1 MAQSTDPI
9 GSYKRADILG
19 LLDEF
24 SDILVRKMAEAEERG
39 GDFSTASRGSRQ
51 VSHASLGTVVED
63 EDGNLKQAGGVAGGG
78 VLLKRPN
85 SEVSAGASSNI
96 DRTKSEAEIEA
107 IVQTHAKPRGL
118 SIADSDS
125 MDAKRRWVK
134 HWERQQNSE
143 AGLLPTYFGGNVNWQ
158 QAATGAANIGDYL
171 QGGGQ
176 GFNAFGKKFGA
187 WGGLNEGSLMH
198 TAAGGMS
205 RAGLWAEDNALAIDA
220 VRHFGQ
226 KLAAESNKLTG
237 YGQSLGAVEG
247 SGLGSSVGNV
257 RPPFL
262 SPGARKGA
270 QATFD
275 SLLSGFMTPGLS
287 PKEDLQIKGSLSS
300 MGWYD
305 GTEEAD
311 EILGKGYGD
320 NKGGLRELF
329 SYDPRLNNDLT
340 MQQMDQTVR
349 YGTPI
354 EQFVETMKKA
364 DMAAKG
370 ANASLEQMQSAMSTM
385 GDQAVA
391 SGGKMINGMNNA
403 IQWAA
408 ATGTNPEVGAA
419 LQENSYVQGRTYRDT
434 GVIPQMQGALNSG
447 VKTQSTLNAINEMW
461 GNVGSFP
468 QRVIRDDQGNVL
480 QVLDGKDQKA
490 AMVGEALGIDAQA
503 VQRLRDRGLWGKFK
517 NGLNVESL
525 GQGAVDS
532 FQTGNK
538 AMKNDNM
545 SAYRRWTRQGTKSV
559 KSGIR
564 AMGNAVDQEG
574 EKLYDDDEIEAVRT
588 AGSAIKGLD
597 LSEGDLNITD
607 GEAGSVASWLENAG
621 FKAERGD
628 LSDKE
633 FVRKMMEKNP
643 RLKAKYRREHQAEA
657 LQKAETKATKEAQEG
672 KDQSGGDNII
682 ELGPQAK
689 RYFQLVDPAYAAQMR
704 ANAGGAATNV
714 PNSQQN

>member
-24 SDILVRKMAEAEERG
+24 SDILVRKMAEAEDRG
-39 GDFSTASRGSRQ
+39 GDYSTASRGSRIQ
-51 VSHASLGTVVED
+51 SSASEGKVVVDDYGNQTVVQAPQTERPD
-63 EDGNLKQAGGVAGGG
+63 SEASDFASSPSGTLTKAQIDKIIATEAGGLG
-78 VLLKRPN
+78 VQN
-85 SEVSAGASSNI
+85 S
-96 DRTKSEAEIEA
+96 
-107 IVQTHAKPRGL
+107 
-118 SIADSDS
+118 SDE
-125 MDAKRRWVK
+125 AKRRWVK
-134 HWERQQNSE
+134 HLQRRNDTD
-143 AGLLPTYFGGNVNWQ
+143 AGILPTYFGGSINWQ
-158 QAATGAANIGDYL
+158 QAATGLADSADWAQRKMAKMPQVFGENPSSSL
-171 QGGGQ
+171 
-176 GFNAFGKKFGA
+176 FGK
-187 WGGLNEGSLMH
+187 GL
-198 TAAGGMS
+198 TFAGDTG
-205 RAGLWAEDNALAIDA
+205 RYLEDNALMIES
-220 VRHFGQ
+220 VKHFGQ
-226 KLAAESNKLTG
+226 RLAAESNKLSG

-247 SGLGSSVGNV
+247 AGLGSSVGPF

-270 QATFD
+270 QATVD
-275 SLLSGFMTPGLS
+275 SLLSGALTPGLS
-287 PKEDLQIKGSLSS
+287 PLEDLQIKGSLSS

-311 EILGKGYGD
+311 NILGKGYGD

-349 YGTPI
+349 YGTPV

-370 ANASLEQMQSAMSTM
+370 ANSSLEQMQSAMSTM
-385 GDQAVA
+385 GDQAIA

-408 ATGTNPEVGAA
+408 ATGTNPELGAA

-447 VKTQSTLNAINEMW
+447 VKTQSTLNAVNEMW

-480 QVLDGKDQKA
+480 QVLDGKTQKA
-490 AMVGEALGIDAQA
+490 AMVGEALGVDAQS
-503 VQRLRDRGLWGKFK
+503 VQRLMDKKLWGKFK

-525 GQGAVDS
+525 GQGGMNS
-532 FQTGNK
+532 FNMATK
-538 AMKNDNM
+538 ATENDNM
-545 SAYRRWTRQGTKSV
+545 SAYRKWVREGTKST
-559 KSGIR
+559 KAGIKAMSG
-564 AMGNAVDQEG
+564 AVDSEGNA
-574 EKLYDDDEIEAVRT
+574 LYDDDEIEAVKN
-588 AGSAIKGLD
+588 AGGAIKGLD
-597 LSEGDLNITD
+597 LSEDDLNITD
-607 GEAGSVASWLENAG
+607 GEAGSIATWLENKG
-621 FKAERGD
+621 FEGQRGN
-628 LSDKE
+628 LGDKD

-643 RLKAKYRREHQAEA
+643 RLKARYRREHQAEA
-657 LQKAETKATKEAQEG
+657 LQAAETKATKEAQEG
-672 KDQSGGDNII
+672 KDQSGGDNVI

-689 RYFQLVDPAYAAQMR
+689 KYFQLVDPAYAAKMG
-704 ANAGGAATNV
+704 ANSGGPATNV